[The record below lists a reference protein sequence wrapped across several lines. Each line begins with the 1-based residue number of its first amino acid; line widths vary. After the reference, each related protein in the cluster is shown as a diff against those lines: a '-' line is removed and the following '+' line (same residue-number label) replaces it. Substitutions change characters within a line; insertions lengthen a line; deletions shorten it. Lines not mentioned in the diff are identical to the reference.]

1 MRVSISSRQI
11 DLKSED
17 IKIILEKITPWVFRS
32 FWFWK
37 NFGKIL
43 REYLVKKKRKIIFD
57 YLLEGT
63 WT

>member
-1 MRVSISSRQI
+1 MEAKNESINSSRQI

-37 NFGKIL
+37 DEL
-43 REYLVKKKRKIIFD
+43 RENF
-57 YLLEGT
+57 EGVSC
-63 WT
+63 

>member
-1 MRVSISSRQI
+1 MLFSEMEAKNESINSSRQI

-37 NFGKIL
+37 DEL
-43 REYLVKKKRKIIFD
+43 RENF
-57 YLLEGT
+57 EGVSC
-63 WT
+63 